1 MLDPYGP
8 PLGHGPFC
16 PCDACLEVRQAWA
29 DRQPA
34 LDDGLPL
41 ADAEDTADD
50 QPEPKEL
57 S

>member
-1 MLDPYGP
+1 MLDPYGL
-8 PLGHGPFC
+8 PLGHGSLC

-34 LDDGLPL
+34 LADRLPL
-41 ADAEDTADD
+41 ADAEDTTDD